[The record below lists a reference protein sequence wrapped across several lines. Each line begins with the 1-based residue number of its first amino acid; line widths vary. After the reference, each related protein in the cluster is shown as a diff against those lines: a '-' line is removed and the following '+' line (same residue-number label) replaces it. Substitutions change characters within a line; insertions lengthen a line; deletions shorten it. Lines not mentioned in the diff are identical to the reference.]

1 MKLFGR
7 VANKFKAFGI
17 TVFKVCRKNGRITY
31 KLFNLPVFSGYD
43 LFSECKQTVRNNKD
57 FDCRTLDRKILDAV
71 DGRCLKNTG
80 KTVDDRIAFLASE
93 LYTTGGHTKWLLNMQ
108 KALSGKYK
116 EKLFLTNM
124 NENDAGVEK
133 MLSETAVVCPVERGD
148 CYPFYSKSE
157 MKRIYKK
164 ITEWNPKVLF
174 VFIHPDDVAGAA
186 ILGLLKKHTHI
197 KILYCPHASHYPNLG
212 ISFADLTLEP
222 LPTDAWI
229 TQRLRKF
236 DKTHQSRSLIFS
248 KAVADFPHFS
258 PDDIARRR
266 REIGC
271 ADGFKCVLSGAAAY
285 KYFDE
290 NGSVFFETVKRLLE
304 RNADVMF
311 FVLTS
316 LSDEQKRIVE
326 GVFSGSDARDRLR
339 FLPFSADY
347 ELTFKCADVFMDS
360 FPVSSALTMIDLM
373 RLKVPAVVKINRE
386 NAHWSF
392 HEYQRPDYPY
402 MFETADGMLA
412 GVERLLSDPAERDR
426 IAEMS
431 YANYLTAYEM
441 SAAAK
446 HLIEIIENSDHLERF
461 YDKPVEGERHFKELG
476 I

>member
-1 MKLFGR
+1 MKLFGW
-7 VANKFKAFGI
+7 VANKFKVCGI
-17 TVFKVCRKNGRITY
+17 TVFKVCPKNGGIKY
-31 KLFNLPVFSGYD
+31 KLFNLPVFSGCD
-43 LFSECKQTVRNNKD
+43 LFSECRQAVRNNKD
-57 FDCRTLDRKILDAV
+57 FDCRALDRKILDAV
-71 DGRCLKNTG
+71 DKRRLKNSE
-80 KTVDDRIAFLASE
+80 KTVDGRIAFLASE
-93 LYTTGGHTKWLLNMQ
+93 LYTTGGHTKWLIQMQ
-108 KALSGKYK
+108 KALSKKYK

-133 MLSETAVVCPVERGD
+133 ILAETASVCPVERSD
-148 CYPFYSKSE
+148 CYPFFFKSR
-157 MKRIYKK
+157 MKRLYKK
-164 ITEWNPKVLF
+164 IAEWNPKVLF
-174 VFIHPDDVAGAA
+174 AFIHPDDVAGTA
-186 ILGLLKKHTHI
+186 ILGLLKKYTDI

-212 ISFADLTLEP
+212 VSFADLTLEP

-229 TQRLRKF
+229 TQKLRKF
-236 DKTHQSRSLIFS
+236 DKTHQSQSLIFS
-248 KAVADFPHFS
+248 KEVSDFPHFS
-258 PDDIARRR
+258 PDDVARRR

-271 ADGFKCVLSGAAAY
+271 TDGFKCVLSGASAY

-290 NGSVFFETVKRLLE
+290 NGSAFFETVKRLLE

-311 FVLTS
+311 FILTN
-316 LSDEQKRIVE
+316 LSDDQKKIVDN
-326 GVFSGSDARDRLR
+326 VFSGSNARDRLI
-339 FLPFSADY
+339 FLSFSADY

-412 GVERLLSDPAERDR
+412 GVERLLSDSAERGR
-426 IAEMS
+426 IAEMN
-431 YANYLTAYEM
+431 YAHYLTTYEAG
-441 SAAAK
+441 AATK

-461 YDKPVEGERHFKELG
+461 YDKPAEGERHFKELG